1 MLFWNRI
8 CWVKQILIFMLT
20 KKMLV
25 FLDKTHPR
33 QVKYKKPLIF
43 SVFWPSLFRWIFRH
57 GKFTIFGKSR
67 YKNKMSNLFIPFMN
81 CFKPNKILICEGW
94 FNVHFGDLKTEIRKK
109 RLWKKVLLIVQS
121 QDIQYAIA
129 PLWYCVYRIRAVT
142 LFSLYATCITSLFCA
157 GCLCRNKDDILQEH
171 LRVHNQSP
179 GNQQQQTHDQC
190 SGAILTRLQLVKI
203 PAPAP
208 ALRLLLCCLPNNFCY
223 VKKTCGK
230 FHFLFFQDLLYSQKG
245 TSPMLCSLIE
255 ETF

>member
-1 MLFWNRI
+1 M
-8 CWVKQILIFMLT
+8 
-20 KKMLV
+20 
-25 FLDKTHPR
+25 
-33 QVKYKKPLIF
+33 
-43 SVFWPSLFRWIFRH
+43 
-57 GKFTIFGKSR
+57 
-67 YKNKMSNLFIPFMN
+67 
-81 CFKPNKILICEGW
+81 
-94 FNVHFGDLKTEIRKK
+94 
-109 RLWKKVLLIVQS
+109 LLIVQS

-208 ALRLLLCCLPNNFCY
+208 APALLFAKQFLLFKKNLWKISLPSFPGLVLFTERYESYALLFTWRDILIYYPDC
-223 VKKTCGK
+223 KKK
-230 FHFLFFQDLLYSQKG
+230 NYFL
-245 TSPMLCSLIE
+245 
-255 ETF
+255 

>member
-1 MLFWNRI
+1 MVNSQFLEKVGIKIKCRIFLYLSWTISSQTKFWSA
-8 CWVKQILIFMLT
+8 K
-20 KKMLV
+20 
-25 FLDKTHPR
+25 D
-33 QVKYKKPLIF
+33 
-43 SVFWPSLFRWIFRH
+43 
-57 GKFTIFGKSR
+57 G
-67 YKNKMSNLFIPFMN
+67 
-81 CFKPNKILICEGW
+81 

-171 LRVHNQSP
+171 LRVHNQGP

-208 ALRLLLCCLPNNFCY
+208 AL
-223 VKKTCGK
+223 
-230 FHFLFFQDLLYSQKG
+230 LFAK
-245 TSPMLCSLIE
+245 
-255 ETF
+255 